1 MVKIPSVDIERVNK
15 LETATLALGW
25 FWTPEAQLGLTDG
38 IIKTRVGYAGGTK
51 ENPSYHN
58 LGDHTEAIEV
68 DFDPNIITYSEI
80 LDWYFSNPNTC
91 RVSYST
97 QYDSIIFYRDEN
109 QKSIAVSKK
118 EEYSEK
124 YSIKLPV
131 RVKAYEKFYLAEN
144 YHQKYYLQL
153 VKDVFNEYKSI
164 YPNLI
169 DFTNSTATMMVNSY
183 IKGRGTID
191 MLKKDI
197 NKLGLSDKGKHTL
210 LEIVE
215 GYGR

>member
-1 MVKIPSVDIERVNK
+1 M
-15 LETATLALGW
+15 
-25 FWTPEAQLGLTDG
+25 
-38 IIKTRVGYAGGTK
+38 
-51 ENPSYHN
+51 
-58 LGDHTEAIEV
+58 
-68 DFDPNIITYSEI
+68 DFDSNIITYSDM

-109 QKSIAVSKK
+109 QKNIALNKK
-118 EEYSEK
+118 EEYSKK

-131 RVKAYEKFYLAEN
+131 RVEPYEKFYLAEN

-153 VKDVFNEYKSI
+153 AKDIFNEYKDI
-164 YPNLI
+164 YPKLI

-183 IKGRGTID
+183 VKGRGTID

-197 NKLGLSDKGKHTL
+197 DKLGLSDKGKKIL
-210 LEIVE
+210 LDIVE
-215 GYGR
+215 GYGK